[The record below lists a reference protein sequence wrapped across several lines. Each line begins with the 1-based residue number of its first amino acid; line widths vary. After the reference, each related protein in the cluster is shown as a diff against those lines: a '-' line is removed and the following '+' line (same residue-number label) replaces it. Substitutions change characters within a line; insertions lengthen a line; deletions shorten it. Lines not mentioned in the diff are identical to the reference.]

1 MTASSINF
9 SQTRLKNLYVVVCFC
24 QWEAKVQQGER
35 DFEQISKTIRKE
47 VGRFEASIV
56 ISHFS

>member
-1 MTASSINF
+1 MTASSNDS
-9 SQTRLKNLYVVVCFC
+9 SQARFKNLIFCFC

-47 VGRFEASIV
+47 VGRFEASI
-56 ISHFS
+56 IILHFS